1 MMKSLHIDADRLER
15 DFDQLSAIGS
25 TGDGGVHRPALGD
38 DHLAARR
45 WYRERIEADG
55 LEFHQ
60 DGAGNHSAVL
70 RTGNPGARTL
80 LVGSHLDSVPQG
92 GRFDGALGVLAA
104 YEAVRAVRDAG
115 LELPVHL
122 EAIDFTDEEGAL
134 VCLLGSRALTGTL
147 DRDELDA
154 PRCGLATFDDHLRRA
169 DLTREGILDARRD
182 PKTMA
187 GFLELHIEQG
197 PRLTSAGAAIGIVTS
212 IVGIGSF
219 ALRFGGRADH
229 AGTTPL
235 GARRDAGRGAAG
247 LIVAANETVERD
259 FPACVINFGK
269 LGFAPGAYN
278 IVPESAEIAVE
289 FRAPDEVGMRSLEA
303 TLLDLARQQ
312 ADRYGLDLEVRPQVS
327 IAPVPCAV
335 EAQSAFEAACR
346 KLDLSHQYLTSGAG
360 HDTGAMALVCP
371 SGMIFIPSSGG
382 SHSPREHADWDACV
396 AGASTLLQA
405 AVHLAKEPR

>member
-1 MMKSLHIDADRLER
+1 MTTLRIDPDRLR
-15 DFDQLSAIGS
+15 HDFDRLSAIGS

-45 WYRERIEADG
+45 WFRERIASDG
-55 LEFHQ
+55 LTLHQ

-70 RTGNPGARTL
+70 RSRDPGAPTL
-80 LVGSHLDSVPQG
+80 LVGSHLDSVPRG

-134 VCLLGSRALTGTL
+134 VCLLGSRALAGTL
-147 DRDELDA
+147 SRDELDD
-154 PRCGLATFDDHLRRA
+154 PRCDLSTFEDRLRQA
-169 DLTREGILDARRD
+169 DLTREGILGARRD
-182 PKTMA
+182 PTTLA

-219 ALRFGGRADH
+219 ALRYGGRADH

-235 GARRDAGRGAAG
+235 DARRDAGRGAAA

-259 FPACVINFGK
+259 FPTCVINFGESS
-269 LGFAPGAYN
+269 FTPGAYN
-278 IVPESAEIAVE
+278 IVPESAELAVE
-289 FRAPDEVGMRSLEA
+289 FRAPDDDLMRSLEKR
-303 TLLDLARQQ
+303 LLELARQQ
-312 ADRYGLDLEVRPQVS
+312 ADRYGLDLEVRPQIS
-327 IAPVPCAV
+327 IAPVPCAPEV
-335 EAQSAFEAACR
+335 QSAFEKACQ
-346 KLDLSHQYLTSGAG
+346 DLALPYQHLTSGAG
-360 HDTGAMALVCP
+360 HDTGAMALACP

-396 AGASTLLQA
+396 AGASTLLHA
-405 AVHLAKEPR
+405 AVRFAKEIP

>member
-1 MMKSLHIDADRLER
+1 MTTLRIDPDRLRR
-15 DFDQLSAIGS
+15 DFDRLSAIGS

-45 WYRERIEADG
+45 WFRERIASDG
-55 LEFHQ
+55 LTLHQ

-70 RTGNPGARTL
+70 RSRDPGAPTL
-80 LVGSHLDSVPQG
+80 LVGSHLDSVPRG

-134 VCLLGSRALTGTL
+134 VCLLGSRALAGTL
-147 DRDELDA
+147 SRDELDD
-154 PRCGLATFDDHLRRA
+154 PRCDLSTFEDRLRQA
-169 DLTREGILDARRD
+169 DLTRQGILGARRD
-182 PKTMA
+182 PKTLA

-197 PRLTSAGAAIGIVTS
+197 PRLISASAAIGIVTS

-219 ALRFGGRADH
+219 TLRFGGRADH

-235 GARRDAGRGAAG
+235 DARRDAGRGAAE
-247 LIVAANETVERD
+247 LIVAANEIVERD
-259 FPACVINFGK
+259 FPACVINFGEMK
-269 LGFAPGAYN
+269 FAPGAYN
-278 IVPESAEIAVE
+278 IVPESAELAVE
-289 FRAPDEVGMRSLEA
+289 FRAPDDDGMRSLEA
-303 TLLDLARQQ
+303 RLVDLARQQ
-312 ADRYGLDLEVRPQVS
+312 ADRHVLDLQVRPQIS
-327 IAPVPCAV
+327 IAPVPCATEV
-335 EAQSAFEAACR
+335 QSAFEAACQ
-346 KLDLSHQYLTSGAG
+346 DLALPYRHLTSGAG

-396 AGASTLLQA
+396 AGASTLLH
-405 AVHLAKEPR
+405 AVVRYVKEIP

>member
-1 MMKSLHIDADRLER
+1 MKTPRIDTDRLKR
-15 DFDQLSAIGS
+15 DFDQLSSIGS

-45 WYRERIEADG
+45 WFRERIESDG

-70 RTGNPGARTL
+70 RTDRPAARTL
-80 LVGSHLDSVPQG
+80 LLGSHLDSVPQG

-104 YEAVRAVRDAG
+104 LETVRAVRDAG
-115 LELPVHL
+115 LELPLNL

-134 VCLLGSRALTGTL
+134 VCLLGSRALAGTL
-147 DRDELDA
+147 DREELDD
-154 PRCGLATFDDHLRRA
+154 PRCGLATFDDRLQRA
-169 DLTREGILDARRD
+169 DLTREGVLNARRD
-182 PKTMA
+182 TKTLA

-235 GARRDAGRGAAG
+235 DARRDAGRGAAG
-247 LIVAANETVERD
+247 LIVAANDTVERD
-259 FPACVINFGK
+259 FPACVINFGE

-289 FRAPDEVGMRSLEA
+289 FRAPDDAGMRSLEA

-312 ADRYGLDLEVRPQVS
+312 AERYGLDLQVRPQIS
-327 IAPVPCAV
+327 IAPVPCAAEV
-335 EAQSAFEAACR
+335 QSAFEAACR
-346 KLDLSHQYLTSGAG
+346 ELDLPHQHLTSGAG

-382 SHSPREHADWDACV
+382 SHSPREHADWNACV
-396 AGASTLLQA
+396 AGAATLLQA
-405 AVHLAKEPR
+405 AIRLAKETR

>member
-1 MMKSLHIDADRLER
+1 MKTLRIDSDRLKR

-38 DHLAARR
+38 DHLAARQ
-45 WYRERIEADG
+45 WFRERIAADG

-70 RTGNPGARTL
+70 RARSPGARTL
-80 LVGSHLDSVPQG
+80 LVGSHLDSVPKG

-104 YEAVRAVRDAG
+104 YEAVRTVRDSG

-134 VCLLGSRALTGTL
+134 VCLLGSRALAGTL
-147 DRDELDA
+147 DREELGD
-154 PRCGLATFDDHLRRA
+154 PRCGLTTLDDRLRQA
-169 DLTREGILDARRD
+169 DLTREGILGARRD
-182 PKTMA
+182 PKTLA

-235 GARRDAGRGAAG
+235 GARRDAGRGAAA
-247 LIVAANETVERD
+247 LIVAANESVERD
-259 FPACVINFGK
+259 FPACMINFGE
-269 LGFAPGAYN
+269 LSFAPGAYN

-289 FRAPDEVGMRSLEA
+289 FRAADDDGMRSLEA
-303 TLLDLARQQ
+303 MLLDLARQQ
-312 ADRYGLDLEVRPQVS
+312 AERYGLDLQVRPQIS

-335 EAQSAFEAACR
+335 EAQSAFEAACGV
-346 KLDLSHQYLTSGAG
+346 LDLRHQHLTSGAG
-360 HDTGAMALVCP
+360 HDAGAMALVCP

-405 AVHLAKEPR
+405 IVHFAKETR

>member
-1 MMKSLHIDADRLER
+1 MKMPRIDTDRLKR
-15 DFDQLSAIGS
+15 DFDHLSSIGS

-45 WYRERIEADG
+45 WFRERIESDG

-70 RTGNPGARTL
+70 RTDHSAARTL
-80 LVGSHLDSVPQG
+80 LLGSHLDSVPQG

-104 YEAVRAVRDAG
+104 LETVRAVRDAG
-115 LELPVHL
+115 LELPVNL

-134 VCLLGSRALTGTL
+134 VCLLGSRALAGTL
-147 DRDELDA
+147 DREELDD
-154 PRCGLATFDDHLRRA
+154 PRCGLATFDDRLQRA
-169 DLTREGILDARRD
+169 DLTREGILNARRNAM
-182 PKTMA
+182 TLA

-235 GARRDAGRGAAG
+235 DARRDAGRGAAG
-247 LIVAANETVERD
+247 LIVAANDTVERD
-259 FPACVINFGK
+259 FPACVINFGE
-269 LGFAPGAYN
+269 LDFAPGAYN

-289 FRAPDEVGMRSLEA
+289 FRAPDDAGMRSLEA

-312 ADRYGLDLEVRPQVS
+312 VERYGLDLRVRPQIS
-327 IAPVPCAV
+327 IAPVPCAAEV
-335 EAQSAFEAACR
+335 QSAFEAACR
-346 KLDLSHQYLTSGAG
+346 ELDLPHQHLTSGAG

-382 SHSPREHADWDACV
+382 SHSPREHADWNACV
-396 AGASTLLQA
+396 AGAATLLQA
-405 AVHLAKEPR
+405 AIHLAKETR

>member
-1 MMKSLHIDADRLER
+1 MKTPRIDTDRLKR
-15 DFDQLSAIGS
+15 DFDQLSSIGS

-45 WYRERIEADG
+45 WFRERIESDG

-70 RTGNPGARTL
+70 RTDRPAARTL
-80 LVGSHLDSVPQG
+80 LLGSHLDSVPQG

-104 YEAVRAVRDAG
+104 LETVRAVRDAG
-115 LELPVHL
+115 LELPLNL

-134 VCLLGSRALTGTL
+134 VCLLGSRALAGTL
-147 DRDELDA
+147 DREELDD
-154 PRCGLATFDDHLRRA
+154 PRCGLATFDDRLQRA
-169 DLTREGILDARRD
+169 DLTREGVLNARRD
-182 PKTMA
+182 TKTLA

-235 GARRDAGRGAAG
+235 DARRDAGRGAAG

-259 FPACVINFGK
+259 FPACVINFGE

-289 FRAPDEVGMRSLEA
+289 FRAPDDAGMRSLEA

-312 ADRYGLDLEVRPQVS
+312 AERYGLDLQVRPQIS
-327 IAPVPCAV
+327 IAPVPCAAEV
-335 EAQSAFEAACR
+335 QSAFEAACR
-346 KLDLSHQYLTSGAG
+346 ELDLPHQHLTSGAG

-382 SHSPREHADWDACV
+382 SHSPREHADWNACV
-396 AGASTLLQA
+396 AGAATLLQA
-405 AVHLAKEPR
+405 AIRLAKETR